1 MKKNLLGL
9 LAIVFVLAMSCDN
22 ASNPISNGEV
32 DTEDITNSNPHTADE
47 KEKGKGMK
55 ALPKIEWDKTRHN
68 FGKVEKG
75 GKVMYMFKLTNVGDA
90 DLIITDAKASCG
102 CTVPVRPK
110 EPIAPGESDEIQ
122 IEFSA
127 NTIGNFNKQ
136 ISVIANT
143 VPNMEPLFI
152 TGEVV
157 ESGK

>member
-9 LAIVFVLAMSCDN
+9 LAIVFILGMSCDN
-22 ASNPISNGEV
+22 KSNPISNGEV
-32 DTEDITNSNPHTADE
+32 DTEDITNSNPHTAD
-47 KEKGKGMK
+47 KEEGVKKMK

-75 GKVMYMFKLTNVGDA
+75 SKVMYMFKLKNVGDA

-127 NTIGNFNKQ
+127 NTVGNFNKQ
-136 ISVIANT
+136 VSIIANT

-157 ESGK
+157 ESSN